1 MNPTRKTDR
10 KKGGKTG
17 LSAKIALYVGV
28 LILFVSL
35 GLGLTAMYF
44 SGEAVT
50 NQAKS
55 ALQDMTNLGAK
66 EVDVRVSTRLE
77 VLREVA
83 NQSEVRS
90 MEWTEQKA
98 VLESEVERLGYLDM
112 AIVTPDGNATYVLSG
127 DTSKLG
133 DREYVKRALAGEVN
147 VSDVLISRVTN
158 TAVLMY
164 AAPIQVDG
172 KVAGALVARRDG
184 NALNDITDKM
194 GYGEEGYAYVVNGKG
209 MIVAHPDRTFVM
221 EQTNLI
227 EKGKE
232 DPAFASVG
240 RLIEKALS
248 VKTGVDAYQFEG
260 RNMVASYSPIPGTPW
275 MLVTVAN
282 ESEVLGGVKRMTM
295 TLLVIMAVFLAVGIG
310 FSLALGKSIAKP
322 ITALSVEIR
331 KISDYDLT
339 TTETAYGDRYLNRG
353 DEVGIIAKAI
363 RTMQTNLKE
372 LAGSIL
378 RDAESVASSSEEL
391 TATSD
396 QSATSAGEVAKTIE
410 DIANGANDQAKE
422 TETGAH
428 EIDELGQIIAGEKT
442 LVEVLNQS
450 AVQVDRLKNEGFEV
464 LNELEKKTQENNQAS
479 RQVQITIVETNDSA
493 EKIAKASDMIKGIAS
508 QTNLLALNAAI
519 EAARAG
525 DAGRGFAV
533 VADEIRKLAEQSNLF
548 AGEISAV
555 ISELGVK
562 TTTAVATMENA
573 TKIGDL
579 QMESLKNTH
588 LKFTG
593 IAEAIEAVKTV
604 VAELNASSAKM
615 TEKKNQIIGII
626 DNLSAIS
633 EENAAGAEEASAAVQ
648 QQTAAMVQIAEAS
661 DMLAKLAESLQS
673 SISNF
678 KV

>member
-1 MNPTRKTDR
+1 MNPTRKTDS

-44 SGEAVT
+44 SGETVT

-55 ALQDMTNLGAK
+55 ALQDMTNLGAR

-83 NQSEVRS
+83 NHSEVRS
-90 MEWTEQKA
+90 MEWAKQKA
-98 VLESEVERLGYLDM
+98 ILESEVERLGYLDM

-127 DTSKLG
+127 DVTKLG

-164 AAPIQVDG
+164 AAPITVDG

-184 NALNDITDKM
+184 NALNDITDEM

-209 MIVAHPDRTFVM
+209 VIVAHPNRTFVM

-232 DPAFASVG
+232 DTAFATVG
-240 RLIEKALS
+240 SMIEKALS
-248 VKTGVDAYQFEG
+248 NKTGVDTYKFEG

-275 MLVTVAN
+275 MLVTAAN
-282 ESEVLGGVKRMTM
+282 ESEVLGGVARMTI
-295 TLLVIMAVFLAVGIG
+295 TLLVIMAVFLAIGIG

-339 TTETAYGDRYLNRG
+339 ATETAYGDRYLNRG
-353 DEVGIIAKAI
+353 DEVGIIAGAI
-363 RTMQTNLKE
+363 RTMQTNLKD

-450 AVQVDRLKNEGFEV
+450 AGQVDRLKNEGFEV
-464 LNELEKKTQENNQAS
+464 LSELEKKTQENNQAS
-479 RQVQITIVETNDSA
+479 RQVQITIVETNQSA

-555 ISELGVK
+555 ISELGIK
-562 TTTAVATMENA
+562 TATAVDTMGKA
-573 TKIGDL
+573 AQIGEL
-579 QMESLKNTH
+579 QMDSLKNTH
-588 LKFTG
+588 LKFAG

-604 VAELNASSAKM
+604 VAELNTSSTKM

-661 DMLAKLAESLQS
+661 DMLAKLAESLQN